1 MTRPTTTIRTI
12 IIPAAGKG
20 TRMLPATQVTAKELL
35 PVYDRPV
42 IQFAIDEAIEA
53 GADRI
58 IVVVSDTKPA
68 IREFLGDVAFASIE
82 RGTVREG
89 LAQAAPEIVY
99 VTQAE
104 PMGLGH
110 AILCCKGLTL
120 PGPFGI
126 ILPDDIIMGRGS
138 LAEMAESYRYG
149 HMIAAMKVPVHETC
163 RYGIF
168 ALSGAATDICI
179 PVSGIVEK
187 PPRGT
192 APSSLAA
199 VGRYI
204 LQQMIFD
211 VLGHTPKG
219 TGGELQLTDA
229 IAIATRSV
237 PLTAFRF
244 SGTRY
249 DCGTHDGLL
258 AASNARQAVVK
269 ADPMRA
275 LLPIARPS
283 ARPARNGKDHSPDP
297 AGFICEPALHAL

>member
-1 MTRPTTTIRTI
+1 
-12 IIPAAGKG
+12 
-20 TRMLPATQVTAKELL
+20 MLPATQVTAKELL

-53 GADRI
+53 GAERI

-68 IREFLGDVAFASIE
+68 IREFLGDVAIASTE
-82 RGTVREG
+82 RGTARKGV
-89 LAQAAPEIVY
+89 AQAAPEIVY
-99 VTQAE
+99 VTQDK

-110 AILCCKGLTL
+110 AILCCKGLTF

-126 ILPDDIIMGRGS
+126 ILPDDIIMGCGS
-138 LAEMAESYRYG
+138 LAEMAENYQYG
-149 HMIAAMKVPVHETC
+149 HMIAAMKVPIDETC
-163 RYGIF
+163 QYGIF

-179 PVSGIVEK
+179 PVSGMVEK
-187 PPRGT
+187 PLRGA

-204 LQQMIFD
+204 LQPMIFD

-229 IAIATRSV
+229 IAIATHSV
-237 PLTAFRF
+237 PLLAFRF

-249 DCGTHDGLL
+249 DCGSHDGLL
-258 AASNARQAVVK
+258 AAANARQTAVK
-269 ADPMRA
+269 TDQMNASLSITR
-275 LLPIARPS
+275 LS
-283 ARPARNGKDHSPDP
+283 ARPARNGKAHSLEP
-297 AGFICEPALHAL
+297 AELICEPVRHAS

>member
-1 MTRPTTTIRTI
+1 
-12 IIPAAGKG
+12 
-20 TRMLPATQVTAKELL
+20 MLPATQVTAKELL

-53 GADRI
+53 GAERI

-68 IREFLGDVAFASIE
+68 IREFLGDVAIASTE
-82 RGTVREG
+82 RGTARKGV
-89 LAQAAPEIVY
+89 AQAAPEIVY
-99 VTQAE
+99 VTQDE
-104 PMGLGH
+104 PTGLGH

-126 ILPDDIIMGRGS
+126 ILPDDIIMGCGS
-138 LAEMAESYRYG
+138 LAEMAENYQFG
-149 HMIAAMKVPVHETC
+149 HMIAAMKVPDHETC

-168 ALSGAATDICI
+168 ALDGAATDISI
-179 PVSGIVEK
+179 PVSGMVEK
-187 PPRGT
+187 PPQGT

-204 LQQMIFD
+204 LQPMIFD

-229 IAIATRSV
+229 IAIAAHSV
-237 PLTAFRF
+237 QLTAFRF

-249 DCGTHDGLL
+249 DCGSHDGLL
-258 AASNARQAVVK
+258 AASIARQAAV
-269 ADPMRA
+269 RA
-275 LLPIARPS
+275 VRVNASLSMEHPS
-283 ARPARNGKDHSPDP
+283 ARPVKNGRSHSAKPARS
-297 AGFICEPALHAL
+297 ITEPALHAS